1 MGVVIQYPPFFRD
14 VFQGLY
20 VKGGFFYEFMTQ
32 TQLSSHD
39 HTKQESKYR
48 ISSIDSEVERD
59 SHKKVNLKVIFF
71 SCGQTCVLCQL
82 F

>member
-1 MGVVIQYPPFFRD
+1 M
-14 VFQGLY
+14 FQGLD

-71 SCGQTCVLCQL
+71 VVKRASFANFFEVS
-82 F
+82 